1 MSHIFTR
8 IRMLPWFA
16 MFKKVPVE
24 ITVPGNAGME
34 RGGERDPIF
43 FSYLIIFYMFFD
55 SFLMGFQWF

>member
-1 MSHIFTR
+1 MNMSHIFTR

-43 FSYLIIFYMFFD
+43 FLLSYY
-55 SFLMGFQWF
+55 FLYVF